1 MQLNVRTNFP
11 KIFAELKKLD
21 ENLRNKV
28 LVAALNKT
36 VVQGSTA
43 ASREIREEYNI
54 KASTLSRYL
63 SVERA
68 SIKAGRYVASLVAET
83 SRSGQRGLR
92 LSLFSPTK
100 RTGGV
105 SVKVRRAGKRSV
117 IKGAFIADMPNGVT
131 DVVSRSTSSRSPL
144 PNVVPKKGRYAGR
157 VVKRGPNK
165 GQRLKRQSLRVLYT
179 LEISRMF
186 NKKTVKERIKSV
198 MLAKFPENYKA
209 QANFYLSKFNQP
221 G

>member
-105 SVKVRRAGKRSV
+105 SVKVRRA
-117 IKGAFIADMPNGVT
+117 DMPNGVT